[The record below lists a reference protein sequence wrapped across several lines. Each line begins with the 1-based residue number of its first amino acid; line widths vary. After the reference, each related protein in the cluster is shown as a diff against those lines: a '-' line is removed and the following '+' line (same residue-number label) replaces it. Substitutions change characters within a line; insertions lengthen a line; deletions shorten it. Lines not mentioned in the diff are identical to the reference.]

1 VALLK
6 TISGIRGT
14 IGGKPSENLTPVD
27 IVACTAAFAQLLLQK
42 NNNPKIVIGRD
53 GRVTGELVRNF
64 VVNTLISM
72 GFEVIDL
79 GLSTTPTVEM
89 AVVWENAGG
98 GIILTA
104 SHNPAEWNALKLLNE
119 KGEFISAEDGQQF
132 LTLLN
137 QTPPQFNTYLHLG
150 SVIHKNDY
158 IQKHIQAILDYP
170 LVNKTAIKNKKYHI
184 VVDCINSTGAISVA
198 PLLHILG
205 CTFHL
210 INDEINGKFAHNP
223 EPLTEN
229 LSELR
234 EKVVQ
239 QNAFM
244 GIAVD
249 PDVDRLVLIMENG
262 EPFSEELTLVAVAE
276 YFLKKRG
283 PGITISNL
291 SSTRTLEV
299 VTESYG
305 GQYFPTPV
313 GEVHV
318 VRGMKEKNALIGGE
332 GNGGIIV
339 PDFHFGRDALIGI
352 GLILSFLAETDQSL
366 SDLKA
371 RYPIYSMVKS
381 KIELSNEI
389 NLMELKAQL
398 AKSFPNP
405 VFNMEDG
412 LKMDLKNGWVHLR
425 KSNTE
430 PIIRIYSEANTTPE
444 AEGLVD
450 KVKQIIH
457 ESI

>member
-14 IGGKPSENLTPVD
+14 IGGKPSENLTPID
-27 IVACTAAFAQLLLQK
+27 IVACTAAFAQFLFLK

-64 VVNTLISM
+64 VVNTLVSM

-119 KGEFISAEDGQQF
+119 KGEFISAEDGQKF
-132 LTLLN
+132 LSLLN
-137 QTPPQFNTYLHLG
+137 HTPPQFNTYLHLG
-150 SVIHKNDY
+150 SVVPKNDY
-158 IQKHIQAILDYP
+158 IQKHIQAILNYP
-170 LVNKTAIKNKKYHI
+170 LVNKKAIENKKYHI

-198 PLLHILG
+198 PLLDQLG
-205 CTFHL
+205 CTYHL
-210 INDEINGKFAHNP
+210 INEDINGKFAHNP

-229 LSELR
+229 LIELR

-262 EPFSEELTLVAVAE
+262 EAFSEELTLVAVAE

-291 SSTRTLEV
+291 SSTRTLKW

-318 VRGMKEKNALIGGE
+318 VEGMKARNALIGGE

-339 PDFHFGRDALIGI
+339 PDFHYGRDALIGI
-352 GLILSFLAETDQSL
+352 GLILSFLAETNQYL

-371 RYPIYSMVKS
+371 KYPNYSMIKS

-389 NLMELKAQL
+389 NLLDLKDKL
-398 AKSFPNP
+398 AKSFKDS

-412 LKMDLKNGWVHLR
+412 LKMDLENGWVHLR

-430 PIIRIYSEANTTPE
+430 PIIRIYSEANTNSE
-444 AEGLVD
+444 AEGLVG

>member
-27 IVACTAAFAQLLLQK
+27 IVACTAAFAQWLLLK
-42 NNNPKIVIGRD
+42 NNNPKIVVGRD
-53 GRVTGELVRNF
+53 GRVTGELVSNF

-79 GLSTTPTVEM
+79 GLSTTPTVEL
-89 AVVWENAGG
+89 AVVWENAAG

-132 LTLLN
+132 LTILN
-137 QTPPQFNTYLHLG
+137 HTPPIFKSYRELG
-150 SVIHKNDY
+150 TVASKNDY
-158 IQKHIQAILDYP
+158 IQKHIDAILNYP
-170 LVNKTAIKNKKYHI
+170 LVNKTAVEKKKYHI

-198 PLLHILG
+198 PLLHQLG
-205 CTFHL
+205 CTYHL
-210 INDEINGKFAHNP
+210 INAEINGQFAHNP

-229 LSELR
+229 LTELR
-234 EKVVQ
+234 KMVVQ
-239 QNAFM
+239 QNAFL

-291 SSTRTLEV
+291 SSTRTLKV

-318 VRGMKEKNALIGGE
+318 VQGMKEKNALIGGE

-339 PDFHFGRDALIGI
+339 PDFHYGRDALIGI
-352 GLILSFLAETDQSL
+352 GLILSFLAETDQTL
-366 SDLKA
+366 SVLKA
-371 RYPIYSMVKS
+371 QYPHYSMVKS

-389 NLMELKAQL
+389 NLLDLKAQL
-398 AKSFPNP
+398 AKSFIDAD
-405 VFNMEDG
+405 FNMEDG
-412 LKMDLKNGWVHLR
+412 LKMDLENGWVHLR

-430 PIIRIYSEANTTPE
+430 PIIRIYSEATTISK